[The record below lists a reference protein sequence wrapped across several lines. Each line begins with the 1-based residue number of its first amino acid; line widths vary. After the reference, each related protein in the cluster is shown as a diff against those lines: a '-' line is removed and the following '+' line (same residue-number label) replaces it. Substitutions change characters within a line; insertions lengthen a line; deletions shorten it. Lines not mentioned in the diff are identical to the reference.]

1 MEDLRFAEYIVK
13 NVCEEKQDLVDG
25 VMWEGGD
32 EWIRMQ
38 FKIYLFSLLR
48 TSLLPG
54 NFIFS
59 HRSVVSIFEKYNFD
73 FKILENSREIDYFNS
88 AFMSAWKDT
97 NNYKAWVCNYGDTIS
112 EISPCHP
119 FSGQL
124 SVADMKLKLSQYEFF
139 Q

>member
-54 NFIFS
+54 KFCF
-59 HRSVVSIFEKYNFD
+59 
-73 FKILENSREIDYFNS
+73 
-88 AFMSAWKDT
+88 
-97 NNYKAWVCNYGDTIS
+97 
-112 EISPCHP
+112 
-119 FSGQL
+119 
-124 SVADMKLKLSQYEFF
+124 
-139 Q
+139 

>member
-54 NFIFS
+54 NFLETHDFS
-59 HRSVVSIFEKYNFD
+59 DASLTY
-73 FKILENSREIDYFNS
+73 
-88 AFMSAWKDT
+88 
-97 NNYKAWVCNYGDTIS
+97 
-112 EISPCHP
+112 
-119 FSGQL
+119 
-124 SVADMKLKLSQYEFF
+124 
-139 Q
+139 